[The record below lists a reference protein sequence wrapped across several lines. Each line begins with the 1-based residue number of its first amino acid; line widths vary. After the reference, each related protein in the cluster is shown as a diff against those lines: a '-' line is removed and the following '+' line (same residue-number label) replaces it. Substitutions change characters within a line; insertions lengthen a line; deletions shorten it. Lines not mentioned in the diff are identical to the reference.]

1 MMNLHDIKSAQQL
14 SYALAAQG
22 WPLNDIP
29 VDVEKM
35 ADALGVT
42 IDSHFEPRFLDKI
55 AAVEGKRIWISS
67 YEGNEYTAL
76 RRHIVAHELGH
87 IVLHSP
93 TDEPLHFTDTTGTL
107 RGSVL
112 NGMSP
117 EEKAHEIAANEF
129 AAEILLP
136 LDPLKEVVQKI
147 PNMEQLSTERVLAK
161 IAEHFDVPLSLVS
174 LRIDVL
180 ARQDRSESTASVQ
193 RS

>member
-1 MMNLHDIKSAQQL
+1 MFTPFFKHIA
-14 SYALAAQG
+14 
-22 WPLNDIP
+22 
-29 VDVEKM
+29 E
-35 ADALGVT
+35 ADAV
-42 IDSHFEPRFLDKI
+42 SI
-55 AAVEGKRIWISS
+55 ANT
-67 YEGNEYTAL
+67 Y
-76 RRHIVAHELGH
+76 

-93 TDEPLHFTDTTGTL
+93 TAEPLHFTDTTGTL

-180 ARQDRSESTASVQ
+180 ARQNPNESTTSDQ
-193 RS
+193 RN

>member
-1 MMNLHDIKSAQQL
+1 MNLHEIKNAQEL
-14 SYALAAQG
+14 SSALAAQG

-29 VDVEKM
+29 VDIEKM
-35 ADALGVT
+35 ATALGVT
-42 IDSHFEPRFLDKI
+42 IDSRFEPRFQDKI

-67 YEGNEYTAL
+67 YEGNEYTPL

-87 IVLHSP
+87 IVLHSH
-93 TDEPLHFTDTTGTL
+93 TDKILHFTDTTGTL
-107 RGSVL
+107 RGSIFS
-112 NGMSP
+112 MSP